1 MADDINISPEM
12 IENLMNMLKDS
23 NIRANTS
30 NDSSLENNDSNNS
43 SASFE
48 NLDFNTI
55 AKLKSIMDSLNSKDN
70 PNSNLLYSLKPYLR
84 KSRQDKLDQ
93 YINMLKV
100 AQISKMFKGDTK

>member
-12 IENLMNMLKDS
+12 IENLMNMLK
-23 NIRANTS
+23 N
-30 NDSSLENNDSNNS
+30 SNNS
-43 SASFE
+43 SANNVESNPNNESSASFG
-48 NLDFNTI
+48 NIDFQTMI
-55 AKLKSIMDSLNSKDN
+55 KIKSIMDSLNSKDD

-100 AQISKMFKGDTK
+100 AQISKIFKGDSK

>member
-12 IENLMNMLKDS
+12 IENLMNMLKNS
-23 NIRANTS
+23 
-30 NDSSLENNDSNNS
+30 NNDSTNNVESNASNES
-43 SASFE
+43 SASFG
-48 NLDFNTI
+48 NIDFQTMI
-55 AKLKSIMDSLNSKDN
+55 KIKSIMDSLNSKDD

-100 AQISKMFKGDTK
+100 AQISKIFKGDSK